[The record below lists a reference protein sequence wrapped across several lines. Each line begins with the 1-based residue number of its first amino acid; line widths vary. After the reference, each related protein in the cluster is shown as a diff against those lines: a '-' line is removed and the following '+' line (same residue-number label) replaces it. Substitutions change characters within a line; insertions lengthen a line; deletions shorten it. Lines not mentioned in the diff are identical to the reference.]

1 MHTQND
7 MMAKF
12 YHGSRL
18 IGEGSGGGAGAAP
31 QWRDPLVHTS
41 WRKGAKFVKT
51 ERLKAGL
58 DDLLLHQPGTKTDLC
73 VWGGKEP
80 RQVEQHEAED
90 SLPADDEP
98 AAVEYDM
105 FGDPIE

>member
-1 MHTQND
+1 
-7 MMAKF
+7 MMSKF

-58 DDLLLHQPGTKTDLC
+58 ADLLLHQPGTKTDLC

-80 RQVEQHEAED
+80 RQVEQHEADDEAED
-90 SLPADDEP
+90 SLPADDGP
-98 AAVEYDM
+98 VEYDM
-105 FGDPIE
+105 FGDAIE

>member
-73 VWGGKEP
+73 VWGGEGAP
-80 RQVEQHEAED
+80 PGR
-90 SLPADDEP
+90 
-98 AAVEYDM
+98 AAR
-105 FGDPIE
+105 GG